1 MANCI
6 EATLCY
12 IRRKDEVLMLH
23 RNTCP
28 DDLHY
33 GRYNGLGGKCEPGES
48 PWQCALREIREE
60 SGLQPQRLR
69 FAGHILFPLFDGKQ
83 DWSVF
88 LFCGYEAV
96 GELLARVKEGTLE
109 WVHQEHLLQLP
120 LWEGDRHFLPW
131 VLAER
136 RFLARF
142 EYDAG
147 VYKKHEVH
155 FIDEEDLVQRK

>member
-23 RNTCP
+23 RNTRP

-96 GELLARVKEGTLE
+96 GELLGT
-109 WVHQEHLLQLP
+109 
-120 LWEGDRHFLPW
+120 R
-131 VLAER
+131 ER
-136 RFLARF
+136 RN
-142 EYDAG
+142 AG
-147 VYKKHEVH
+147 VGTPRASAATSSLGRRPSLPPLGTCRATLSRP
-155 FIDEEDLVQRK
+155 F